1 MLIIFPRS
9 KGQVV
14 FTDSDLV
21 IMVPGS
27 CDVSAGQR
35 SSLWSDLSSGPSS
48 TVLSNFGRPTLYHE
62 TEILKH
68 EIREHEIREL
78 VSHGATLVQNFRGG
92 VGLMVAV
99 DILGGICCH
108 LGFP

>member
-1 MLIIFPRS
+1 MTS
-9 KGQVV
+9 VQVKGHHCGRICHR
-14 FTDSDLV
+14 DLV
-21 IMVPGS
+21 QQ
-27 CDVSAGQR
+27 CCQED
-35 SSLWSDLSSGPSS
+35 
-48 TVLSNFGRPTLYHE
+48 GRPTLDHE